1 MMKFTAENALAV
13 IRMGVGF
20 YFLTQA
26 WTKTFVEGWLQNGAS
41 MMTSIQEDLPSS
53 VAFYRPFLEGVV
65 LPNSTLFSQMVVL
78 GEWAVALSLLLGVF
92 SRLGALTGV
101 WLMTNFILMQG
112 FGNALTSSNFPL
124 LLIFVA
130 FSLTSASVVW
140 SLDKWLLNTVGHVS
154 ILRWFTGVGNS
165 DAGLE
170 RMKSPS

>member
-26 WTKTFVEGWLQNGAS
+26 WTKTFVEGWLQSGAS
-41 MMTSIQEDLPSS
+41 MVTSIQEDLPSS

-65 LPNSTLFSQMVVL
+65 LPNATLFSQMVVL
-78 GEWAVALSLLLGVF
+78 GEWVVALSLLFGVF

-112 FGNALTSSNFPL
+112 LGNALTSSNFPL

-130 FSLTSASVVW
+130 FSLTSASAVW
-140 SLDKWLLNTVGHVS
+140 SLDRWLLKAMGHVS
-154 ILRWFTGVGNS
+154 ILRWFTGFA
-165 DAGLE
+165 DREKGL
-170 RMKSPS
+170 RSSSSR